1 MKYFYFVSRERN
13 FTEILELLWSST
25 SIQRRMILQDSL
37 LDRRAGIIS
46 SLQSLCRDIVLVLAA
61 TDNPERLARPL
72 VERLGVQMNLTQPAM
87 NFLLATY
94 SERVWDS

>member
-1 MKYFYFVSRERN
+1 MEYFYLVSRERN

-37 LDRRAGIIS
+37 LTRQAGIIS

-61 TDNPERLARPL
+61 TEKPREIGQTSGGE
-72 VERLGVQMNLTQPAM
+72 VGGPAKPHSAGYKLSTRH
-87 NFLLATY
+87 LL
-94 SERVWDS
+94 

>member
-1 MKYFYFVSRERN
+1 MKYFYFASRERN

-37 LDRRAGIIS
+37 LTRQAGIIS

-61 TDNPERLARPL
+61 TEKPRETGQTSGGEVGA
-72 VERLGVQMNLTQPAM
+72 PAKPHSAGCELSTRH
-87 NFLLATY
+87 LL
-94 SERVWDS
+94 